1 MVDYGVILFVQVIY
15 TRFPYA
21 FRKTRILTQRE
32 DMLRHIPGQFG
43 FLILICSIFPM
54 FQSSRVI
61 AQPIKAEKAQSDADF
76 LSSIGVNSA
85 VSRRG
90 ETLPNTIKCVK
101 YLGVRWIRSGYES
114 DIPVSDLIALHRA
127 TGCKFSYGL
136 LSGGIDLNRLLA
148 GGRELAQAGAL
159 LAFEGNNEPNNWGV
173 TYDGEQGGG
182 KADTWIPVAKLQR
195 DLYKAVKNDPVLKSY
210 PVWSITENGAEKDN
224 VGLQFLAIPP
234 GAGCV
239 MPDGIKYADF
249 ANCHNYF
256 THPSWPG
263 LHDNQ
268 TWISADPTSACR
280 VDGLYGNY
288 GVTWAKHFKGY
299 DTAQLMTL
307 PRVTTETGITLDTT
321 ITESIQGLL
330 YMSVYLAQFKRGW
343 SHTAIYLL
351 RDRTDEAGNQ
361 TFGFYKPDYTP
372 RLAAIYLHN
381 LTTILADNGTPSK
394 LGSLRYSI
402 PNEPDTVHD
411 LFLQKSDGR
420 YDLVVWDERFTG
432 GEDDVKVDFG
442 KRVGLIKVYD
452 PTVGTTPVQT
462 VHGAS
467 SVSLKMSDHPL
478 VLEL

>member
-1 MVDYGVILFVQVIY
+1 MHRGIPYPFGLVAISCVMLFMFVGSSGRAQVI
-15 TRFPYA
+15 PA
-21 FRKTRILTQRE
+21 
-32 DMLRHIPGQFG
+32 
-43 FLILICSIFPM
+43 
-54 FQSSRVI
+54 V
-61 AQPIKAEKAQSDADF
+61 KAQSDTAF
-76 LSSIGVNSA
+76 LDSIGVNSA
-85 VSRRG
+85 ISRRG

-136 LSGGIDLNRLLA
+136 LSGGTDLTRLLQ
-148 GGRELAQAGAL
+148 GGRQLAAAGAL

-173 TYDGEQGGG
+173 TYKGEQGGG
-182 KADTWIPVAKLQR
+182 KADTWVPVAKLQR
-195 DLYKAVKNDPVLKSY
+195 DLYKAVKSDPLLKNY

-224 VGLQFLAIPP
+224 VGLQFLTIPQ
-234 GAGCV
+234 GANCV
-239 MPDGIKYADF
+239 MPDGTKYADD

-299 DTAQLMTL
+299 DTMQLIPL
-307 PRVTTETGITLDTT
+307 PRVTTETGITLDQT
-321 ITESIQGLL
+321 ITERIQGLL

-343 SHTAIYLL
+343 SHTAVYLL

-381 LTTILADNGTPSK
+381 LTTILEDRGKPNK
-394 LGSLRYSI
+394 LGSVKYSI

-411 LFLQKSDGR
+411 LLLQKSDGQF
-420 YDLVVWDERFTG
+420 DLVIWDERFTG
-432 GEDDVKVDFG
+432 GEDEVKVDFG
-442 KRVGLIKVYD
+442 KPIRSIKVYD
-452 PTVGTTPVQT
+452 PTMGATPV
-462 VHGAS
+462 S
-467 SVSLKMSDHPL
+467 SVHNANSINLKMSDHPFI
-478 VLEL
+478 LEL

>member
-1 MVDYGVILFVQVIY
+1 MQRYTPGNIGVVLFICTVL
-15 TRFPYA
+15 
-21 FRKTRILTQRE
+21 LTFHGAR
-32 DMLRHIPGQFG
+32 GN
-43 FLILICSIFPM
+43 
-54 FQSSRVI
+54 
-61 AQPIKAEKAQSDADF
+61 AQTPPSVKAKSDAAF
-76 LSSIGVNSA
+76 LDSIGVNSA

-90 ETLPNTIKCVK
+90 ETLHNTIQCVK

-136 LSGGIDLNRLLA
+136 LSGGVDLARLLD
-148 GGRELAQAGAL
+148 GGRSLAAAGAL

-173 TYDGEQGGG
+173 TYEGEQGGG
-182 KADTWIPVAKLQR
+182 KAATWVPVAKLQR
-195 DLYKAVKNDPVLKSY
+195 DLYKAVKSDPELKRY

-224 VGLQFLAIPP
+224 VGLQFLVIPQ

-239 MPDGIKYADF
+239 MPDGTKYADY

-268 TWISADPTSACR
+268 TWISSDPSPACR

-299 DTAQLMTL
+299 GMEQLATL
-307 PRVTTETGITLDTT
+307 PRVTTETGITLDQT
-321 ITESIQGLL
+321 ITERIQGLL

-343 SHTAIYLL
+343 SYTSVYLL
-351 RDRTDEAGNQ
+351 RDRTDESGNQ

-372 RLAAIYLHN
+372 RLAAVYLHN
-381 LTTILADNGTPSK
+381 LTTILADQGTPGK

-411 LFLQKSDGR
+411 LLLQKSDGT
-420 YDLVVWDERFTG
+420 YALVVWDERFTG
-432 GEDDVKVDFG
+432 GENDVKVDFG
-442 KRVGLIKVYD
+442 KTIGSVKVYD
-452 PTVGTTPVQT
+452 PTVGATPIRTLQNIK
-462 VHGAS
+462 S
-467 SVSLKMSDHPL
+467 INLKMSDHPF